1 MKYTEEMYVKQN
13 KETDKL
19 LHFLQECKFS
29 GSWDTKVDL
38 NIIIKTI
45 ANYQFVM
52 NTLRKEITELESQI
66 KTLLEKKS
74 Q

>member
-1 MKYTEEMYVKQN
+1 MIKYTEEMYIKQN

-38 NIIIKTI
+38 NVIIKTI

-52 NTLRKEITELESQI
+52 NN
-66 KTLLEKKS
+66 
-74 Q
+74 

>member
-1 MKYTEEMYVKQN
+1 MKYTEEMFIKHN

-38 NIIIKTI
+38 NVIIKTI

-52 NTLRKEITELESQI
+52 NNLRNEIKELEGKV
-66 KTLLEKKS
+66 KTLLEEKN
-74 Q
+74 